1 MVIVS
6 RWEDVS
12 APTLAVGTPELGLKV
27 ASTSESVV
35 GPPGVRAT
43 WPTVVSGESKES
55 PGRVLF
61 SEP

>member
-1 MVIVS
+1 MLVVS

-12 APTLAVGTPELGLKV
+12 APALAVGTPELWLKV
-27 ASTSESVV
+27 VSASESVV

-55 PGRVLF
+55 PACVLC